1 LFFRG
6 ILFLGWKHRCPCCG
20 WHVRAFVDEG
30 SIIKKTATGYC
41 PRCNSKARHRRDWL
55 YLQEKTDLLT
65 GAKRVLEVAPWR
77 SLSRCLQ
84 KERNI
89 DFVGVDLKNAGP
101 HVNTI
106 GDIVDLPFAN
116 ASFDVV
122 ICIHVLEHIQDDAK
136 AISELYRILRPGGW
150 ALISVPLL
158 LDQPTREDPSI
169 TDPMERERL
178 FGEPSHVRYYGTD
191 TSDRLSIAG
200 FDVEQDLA
208 AEIPAERRRRFALR
222 DDENVFHCFKAPDGL
237 D

>member
-1 LFFRG
+1 ML
-6 ILFLGWKHRCPCCG
+6 
-20 WHVRAFVDEG
+20 
-30 SIIKKTATGYC
+30 
-41 PRCNSKARHRRDWL
+41 
-55 YLQEKTDLLT
+55 EKTDLLT

-89 DFVGVDLKNAGP
+89 DFVGVDIKQAGP
-101 HVNTI
+101 HVTTI

-116 ASFDVV
+116 GSFDVI
-122 ICIHVLEHIQDDAK
+122 ICIHVLEHIPNDAK

-191 TSDRLSIAG
+191 MIDRLRTAG
-200 FDVEQDLA
+200 FEVELDLA
-208 AEIPAERRRRFALR
+208 AGIPAEKRELFALR
-222 DDENVFHCFKAPDGL
+222 NDENVFYCVKSPKRL
-237 D
+237 DQET